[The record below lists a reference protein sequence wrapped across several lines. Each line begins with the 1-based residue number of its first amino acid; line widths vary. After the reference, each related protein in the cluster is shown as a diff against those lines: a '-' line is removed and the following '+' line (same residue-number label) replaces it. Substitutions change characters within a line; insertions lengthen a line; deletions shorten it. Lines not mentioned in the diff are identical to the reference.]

1 MCKKDVMLRKL
12 ALRCYPSTLFYRHIL
27 MHRHSHSYLSVKQAL
42 ETIPSGSIPVLIQV
56 GDLTVHYCS
65 LSSKAG

>member
-12 ALRCYPSTLFYRHIL
+12 ALRCYRSTLFYRHIL
-27 MHRHSHSYLSVKQAL
+27 MHQHRHSHSYLSVKQAL

-56 GDLTVHYCS
+56 
-65 LSSKAG
+65 